1 MNRKTSLMSNVWMQ
15 RAVIIGILLIIMAIF
30 QRSFFSIQNWRGIL
44 MAIAITG
51 IMSCGMLLVMLVG
64 GVDLAMGSTA
74 ALTSV
79 IAMNWYNNHGTTDG
93 AFFVGVLLGV
103 VVALV
108 VGIVHGIC
116 DAYLKLPSFVVTLAT
131 SSLLYGLANVYL
143 DGSFIHLANT
153 TGMFYKIGNGRLF
166 NIPMP
171 IVIFAITAVI
181 VGLIC
186 AKTTYGRRV
195 YAVGSNREAAEIVGI
210 NSRMYRVTCY
220 MICSVTACIGGC
232 VLSSLSLVTSA
243 TTAQG
248 YELSVML
255 ALVVGGADIMGGY
268 GDVGGAIFG
277 ALLAGIID
285 NMIVLLNIDTNYS
298 KAVRG
303 VVIVLAIAFNV
314 YQNRKAAGLLA
325 PKKKKKTA

>member
-166 NIPMP
+166 NIPRP
-171 IVIFAITAVI
+171 SVIFA
-181 VGLIC
+181 
-186 AKTTYGRRV
+186 
-195 YAVGSNREAAEIVGI
+195 
-210 NSRMYRVTCY
+210 
-220 MICSVTACIGGC
+220 VTAILLFCF
-232 VLSSLSLVTSA
+232 SM
-243 TTAQG
+243 TAMFILQ
-248 YELSVML
+248 
-255 ALVVGGADIMGGY
+255 
-268 GDVGGAIFG
+268 
-277 ALLAGIID
+277 
-285 NMIVLLNIDTNYS
+285 
-298 KAVRG
+298 
-303 VVIVLAIAFNV
+303 IAC
-314 YQNRKAAGLLA
+314 R
-325 PKKKKKTA
+325 